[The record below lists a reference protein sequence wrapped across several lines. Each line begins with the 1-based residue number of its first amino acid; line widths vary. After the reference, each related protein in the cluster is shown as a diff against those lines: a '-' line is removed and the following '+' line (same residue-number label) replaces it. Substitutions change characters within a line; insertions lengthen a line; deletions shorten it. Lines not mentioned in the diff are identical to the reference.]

1 MAEEEEERK
10 WVLVVGGSGYLGQ
23 HLLAA
28 LASAAGCLD
37 VAFTHHSQAPPQPLL
52 DALPSV
58 RADLRSG
65 DGFETIAAS
74 FGQKDHERFRAK
86 CVRADKGCNWIFFAS
101 TSKKIY
107 IGCKVKKNGPT
118 HNCGSVNNCGDT
130 MATNNW
136 VAERVVDWLKE
147 DPKKGPKELQAALKK
162 RCPDAIAY
170 LDENHPY
177 LWSRSKFS
185 DHCKVDYI
193 NNNLSESFN
202 NWVKVKDL
210 QIVEMHDNIRRMIIA
225 KFELRSKIAESIEG
239 KIIPSITKALTTQSK
254 AIKDCEVLRC
264 GHGTTEVNAPTKS
277 GVLFRYAVNLELK
290 TCSCRAWQVSG
301 KPCRHALAFIA
312 KLSRD
317 PHG

>member
-1 MAEEEEERK
+1 
-10 WVLVVGGSGYLGQ
+10 
-23 HLLAA
+23 
-28 LASAAGCLD
+28 
-37 VAFTHHSQAPPQPLL
+37 
-52 DALPSV
+52 
-58 RADLRSG
+58 
-65 DGFETIAAS
+65 
-74 FGQKDHERFRAK
+74 
-86 CVRADKGCNWIFFAS
+86 
-101 TSKKIY
+101 
-107 IGCKVKKNGPT
+107 
-118 HNCGSVNNCGDT
+118 

-202 NWVKVKDL
+202 NWVKEVKDL

-225 KFELRSKIAESIEG
+225 KFELRSKIAESMEG
-239 KIIPSITKALTTQSK
+239 KIIPSITKALTAQSK

-264 GHGTTEVNAPTKS
+264 GHGTAEVSAPTKS
-277 GVLFRYAVNLELK
+277 GALFRYAVNLELK

-301 KPCRHALAFIA
+301 KPCRHALAFIENLVERSTWMTMFMNTSVLPSS
-312 KLSRD
+312 KRPILVCSIQ
-317 PHG
+317 

>member
-74 FGQKDHERFRAK
+74 FGQ
-86 CVRADKGCNWIFFAS
+86 
-101 TSKKIY
+101 
-107 IGCKVKKNGPT
+107 VKKNGPT

>member
-1 MAEEEEERK
+1 MLTLRIPEIQ
-10 WVLVVGGSGYLGQ
+10 LQ
-23 HLLAA
+23 
-28 LASAAGCLD
+28 
-37 VAFTHHSQAPPQPLL
+37 PPSSL
-52 DALPSV
+52 
-58 RADLRSG
+58 
-65 DGFETIAAS
+65 
-74 FGQKDHERFRAK
+74 KDHERFRAK